1 MYKAG
6 KVIWQKHLE
15 YTPSLTWLPVPVQG
29 HSEDSGEVL
38 NQDSSRTRVG
48 LDVRLGK
55 PSLLIINRF
64 LFRPKPFRF
73 TCPVSVPSHFAFS
86 SIVCCWLQ
94 FLLLLLAPAC
104 AFRPRFQRRPAARS
118 SSSPAGWP
126 DKRAGE
132 ERDEKEG
139 DGTEPAK
146 QQEEQNL
153 CVYSAALHDQRE
165 RESERGVGKQSQKKV
180 TKLFFSTDLAGL
192 LLLCKIASFIG

>member
-1 MYKAG
+1 MLAA
-6 KVIWQKHLE
+6 V
-15 YTPSLTWLPVPVQG
+15 
-29 HSEDSGEVL
+29 
-38 NQDSSRTRVG
+38 
-48 LDVRLGK
+48 
-55 PSLLIINRF
+55 
-64 LFRPKPFRF
+64 
-73 TCPVSVPSHFAFS
+73 FAFAPGS
-86 SIVCCWLQ
+86 SLCVP
-94 FLLLLLAPAC
+94 PALS
-104 AFRPRFQRRPAARS
+104 AAAARS

-165 RESERGVGKQSQKKV
+165 RESERGVGKQSKKKV
-180 TKLFFSTDLAGL
+180 IKLFFSSDLAGL